1 MIDVYKLSADL
12 SFKTS
17 LLESLE
23 WDEDLLQTFLLYF
36 DDKMRHSSNVDEL
49 LLEIKDCFG
58 EECYNI
64 IRKIFSEEASKL
76 RGYIDSDKEH

>member
-1 MIDVYKLSADL
+1 MIDVYKLAANL
-12 SFKTS
+12 SFRTS

-36 DDKMRHSSNVDEL
+36 DDKMRQSSNIDEV

-58 EECYNI
+58 EDCHDI
-64 IRKIFSEEASKL
+64 VIKIFREEASKL
-76 RGYIDSDKEH
+76 EVYIDNDREH

>member
-36 DDKMRHSSNVDEL
+36 DDKMRQSSNVDEV

-58 EECYNI
+58 EDCHNI
-64 IRKIFSEEASKL
+64 IRNIFRKEASKL
-76 RGYIDSDKEH
+76 RGYIDNDKEH